1 MKKIYLAH
9 PISND
14 YEAQASIDTANKLR
28 ELGYEVYAAA
38 ENKSIN
44 DKTKDP
50 TPVDIYDADVAAI
63 MDCDIFIINLTG
75 GDQDGTISELGVI
88 CGINEE
94 RVKTVKRLWG
104 SGSESEIVDDL
115 IPIIAYTTN
124 ARLANPQFFNGVP
137 SARANHL
144 NLGMVA
150 KWTQVERG
158 RLLLGQ
164 DELINYMAGGL

>member
-1 MKKIYLAH
+1 MEKIYLAH
-9 PISND
+9 PISNS

-50 TPVDIYDADVAAI
+50 TPVDIYNADVAAI
-63 MDCDIFIINLTG
+63 MDCDIFVVNVTG
-75 GDQDGTISELGVI
+75 GYQDGTISEIGVVSGLNE
-88 CGINEE
+88 CGH
-94 RVKTVKRLWG
+94 RK
-104 SGSESEIVDDL
+104 
-115 IPIIAYTTN
+115 PIIAYTTN
-124 ARLANPQFFNGVP
+124 ARLATPQFFNGVP